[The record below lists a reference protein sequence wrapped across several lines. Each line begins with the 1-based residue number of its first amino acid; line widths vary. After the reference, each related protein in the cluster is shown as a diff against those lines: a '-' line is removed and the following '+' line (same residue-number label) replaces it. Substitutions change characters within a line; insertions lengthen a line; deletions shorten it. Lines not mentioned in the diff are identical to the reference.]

1 MKIGIDA
8 RLYGTKHRGLGRYIQ
23 KLIQYLE
30 HIDTVNEYYIF
41 LQQDNFDDY
50 APSASNFKK
59 VLANYRPYSLREQ
72 LLFPFVLYTYRLDLV
87 HFPHF
92 SAPLAY
98 LRRYI
103 VTIHDLLISHYP
115 SSRATTLPSW
125 VYAIKVFVYTYTIKL
140 VARRA
145 SHIIAVSDYTKDDIV
160 KLLNIPINKISVTHE
175 GVDLV
180 AASGQYHDT
189 VNSPYLLYVGAAYPH
204 KNLERL
210 IEAFNAYSQESP
222 EMQLILVGKH
232 DFFYKRLIE
241 NAHNKQI
248 VFPGYVSDI
257 ELANLYQNATAYI
270 FPSLLEGFGL
280 PALEAQAHGVPVI
293 SSNTGSLPEILG
305 DSALYFNP
313 ENIQE
318 MISVI
323 RTICA
328 DQNLQKQLREK
339 GTANLR
345 RFSWQEMAKKTHTIY
360 THPTP
365 K

>member
-8 RLYGTKHRGLGRYIQ
+8 RLYGTKHRGLGRYTQ

-30 HIDTVNEYYIF
+30 RIDAVNEYYIF

-50 APSASNFKK
+50 APSTSNFKK
-59 VLANYRPYSLREQ
+59 VLADYRPYSLKEQ
-72 LLFPFVLYTYRLDLV
+72 LLFPFVLYAHHLDLV

-92 SAPLAY
+92 SAPLLY

-125 VYAIKVFVYTYTIKL
+125 LYVIKVFVYKFTIKL
-140 VARRA
+140 IARHA
-145 SHIIAVSDYTKDDIV
+145 QQIITVSEYTKNDIV
-160 KLLNIPINKISVTHE
+160 KLLKISASKISVTHE
-175 GVDLV
+175 GIDLV
-180 AASGQYHDT
+180 TTSPQVIETAHA
-189 VNSPYLLYVGAAYPH
+189 PYLLYVGAAYPH

-210 IEAFNAYSQESP
+210 VEAFGIYSQENP
-222 EMQLILVGKH
+222 ETQLILVGKH

-241 NAHNKQI
+241 NTHNKQI
-248 VFPGYVSDI
+248 IFPGYVSDI

-293 SSNTGSLPEILG
+293 SSSTGSLPEILG
-305 DSALYFNP
+305 DSAMYFNP

-318 MISVI
+318 IASTI
-323 RTICA
+323 RSICA

-339 GTANLR
+339 GEANLK
-345 RFSWQEMAKKTHTIY
+345 RFSWQEMAKATYDIY
-360 THPTP
+360 THPRQ